1 MDRFSFLN
9 AVHSSFIEDLYQ
21 QYLKYPDS
29 IEPSWKAFF
38 QGFDFALE
46 EYGLEENTENN
57 QPTKSFGE
65 QVVNNNVDISKISE
79 QIQKEFKVLNLIEG
93 YRTRGHLFT
102 KTNPVRDRRQYS
114 PTLAIENYG
123 LTSADLG
130 IVFNC
135 ATETGMKKPATLK
148 EIIDHLNT
156 IYCDAIGVEY
166 VHIKN
171 IEERDFIRQWI
182 QKNDN
187 HAVLSAE
194 EKKHV
199 LQRLNQA
206 VAFES
211 YLNTK
216 FVGQKRFS
224 LEGVEA
230 LIPAL
235 DQLFTR
241 SSQLGV
247 DEIILGMAHRG
258 RLNVLTNIFQ
268 TPYKQIFSQ
277 FESKEFTDDIY
288 SGDVKYHLGAS
299 AKIET
304 LAKETLKINLVPN
317 PSHLEAVGAVAEGI
331 TRAQIDHDYEGNDK
345 KILPVLIHGD
355 SAIAGQGV
363 VYEVVQMMSLDANK
377 TGGTVHIVT
386 NNQVGFTTN
395 YLDARSSTYCTD
407 VAKVTDSPVMHVNAD
422 DVESVVHAMHF
433 AADFR
438 NKFGKDVFID
448 LLGYRKYGHNEGDEP
463 KFTQPKLYKIIAKHP
478 NPREIYKDK
487 LIKEG
492 VVSDA
497 VMKEIEEEFKNL
509 LDENFNESKEIEK
522 NRMEVF
528 MADEWKDFPYK
539 KDESVLKEIDTTFDL
554 EELKALAVKIS
565 TLPEGKNFF
574 RKIDKLFK
582 ARLKM
587 IEDDHLD
594 WAMGELLAYATLLK
608 EGYRVRLSGEDSE
621 RGTFSHRHAVLK
633 TVDTEEEYVPLAHIS
648 DEFRAFQ
655 VYNTLLSEYAGL
667 GFDYGYGMVSP
678 KTLTLWEAQFGDFA
692 NGAQIIID
700 QYIAAA
706 EEKWKAQNGL
716 VMLLPHGAEG
726 QGAEH
731 SSARLERFL
740 TLCANQNMI
749 VANATTP
756 ANFFHLLR
764 RQLKSAFRK
773 PLIVMTP
780 KSLLRHPRA
789 VSTMEDL
796 AQGTFQTLIDDATA
810 SADKVERLVM
820 CSGKLY
826 YELLE
831 KKEEL
836 KDEKIAL
843 VRLEQLYPLD
853 KEKIDAIFN
862 KYAKA
867 KEFVWA
873 QEEPEN
879 MGAWTFILKN
889 FRERNPQVI
898 ATPASGSP
906 APGSHKKFEIIQ
918 NEVINK
924 VFHTHGKP
932 KSRPVTV

>member
-9 AVHSSFIEDLYQ
+9 AVHSNFVEEMYQ
-21 QYLKYPDS
+21 QYLKFPDS
-29 IEPSWKAFF
+29 LEPSWKSFF
-38 QGFDFALE
+38 QGFDFAMENYGEADTE
-46 EYGLEENTENN
+46 ESSTFA
-57 QPTKSFGE
+57 Q
-65 QVVNNNVDISKISE
+65 QVNESNVDVSKISE
-79 QIQKEFKVLNLIEG
+79 QIQKEFKVINLIEG
-93 YRTRGHLFT
+93 YRSRGHLFT

-114 PTLAIENYG
+114 PTLDIENYG
-123 LTSADLG
+123 LTSADLNT
-130 IVFNC
+130 VFNC
-135 ATETGMKKPATLK
+135 ATETGMSGPATLHQ
-148 EIIDHLNT
+148 IIDHLKN
-156 IYCDAIGVEY
+156 IYCDSIGVEY
-166 VHIKN
+166 VHIKD
-171 IEERDFIRQWI
+171 IEERDFIRKWI
-182 QKNDN
+182 QNNEN
-187 HAVLSAE
+187 HATLSQE

-224 LEGVEA
+224 LEGLES

-241 SSQLGV
+241 SSVLGV
-247 DEIILGMAHRG
+247 DEVILGMAHRG

-268 TPYKQIFSQ
+268 TPYKSIFSQ
-277 FESKEFTDDIY
+277 FEGKEFTDDVY

-304 LAKETLKINLVPN
+304 LAGETLKINLVPN
-317 PSHLEAVGAVAEGI
+317 PSHLEAVGPVAEGI
-331 TRAQIDHDYEGNDK
+331 ARAQIDQVYEGDAK
-345 KILPVLIHGD
+345 KILPVIIHGD

-363 VYEVVQMMSLDANK
+363 VYEVAQMMTLEANK

-463 KFTQPKLYKIIAKHP
+463 KFTQPKLYKIISKHP
-478 NPREIYKDK
+478 NPREIYKEK
-487 LIKEG
+487 LIQEG
-492 VVSDA
+492 VVSDQ
-497 VMKEIEEEFKNL
+497 VMGEIEEEFKKL
-509 LDENFNESKEIEK
+509 LDENFDESKEIKK
-522 NRMEVF
+522 NKIEVF
-528 MADEWKDFPYK
+528 MSDEWKSFPYEK
-539 KDESVLKEIDTTFDL
+539 RSSVLKKVDTKFP
-554 EELKALAVKIS
+554 LKKLKELAVKIS
-565 TLPEGKNFF
+565 TLPEGKDFF
-574 RKIDKLFK
+574 RKITRLFQS
-582 ARLKM
+582 RLEM
-587 IEDDHLD
+587 IEGDKLD
-594 WAMGELLAYATLLK
+594 WAMGELLAYATLLS
-608 EGYRVRLSGEDSE
+608 EGYKVRISGEDTE

-633 TVDTEEEYVPLAHIS
+633 TVDDEEEYVPLAHVS

-655 VYNTLLSEYAGL
+655 IYNTLLSEYAAL
-667 GFDYGYGMVSP
+667 GFDYGYGMVTP
-678 KTLTLWEAQFGDFA
+678 ETLTVWEAQFGDFA

-706 EEKWKAQNGL
+706 EEKWKAQNGIVL
-716 VMLLPHGAEG
+716 LLPHGSEG

-731 SSARLERFL
+731 SSARMERFL
-740 TLCANQNMI
+740 TLCANENMI
-749 VANATTP
+749 VANATNP

-764 RQLKSAFRK
+764 RQLKSNFRK

-789 VSTMEDL
+789 ISTMEEL
-796 AQGTFQTLIDDATA
+796 AKGEFQTVIDDATA
-810 SADKVERLVM
+810 KSEKVERLVM

-831 KKEEL
+831 EKEEL
-836 KDEKIAL
+836 KDEKVAL

-853 KEKIDAIFN
+853 REKIDAIFA
-862 KYAKA
+862 KYSKA
-867 KEFVWA
+867 KEFIWA

-879 MGAWTFILKN
+879 MGAWTYILKN
-889 FRERNPQVI
+889 LRDKNPQVI

-918 NEVINK
+918 NDVICN
-924 VFHTHGKP
+924 VFQVKGKP
-932 KSRPVTV
+932 KNRPVTV